1 MYLLQKLY
9 KLSKKITSFTEFKK
23 LSEKQLLQTANKKHV
38 LDT

>member
-9 KLSKKITSFTEFKK
+9 KLSEKITSFTEFKK
-23 LSEKQLLQTANKKHV
+23 YIWKTVIANKKHV